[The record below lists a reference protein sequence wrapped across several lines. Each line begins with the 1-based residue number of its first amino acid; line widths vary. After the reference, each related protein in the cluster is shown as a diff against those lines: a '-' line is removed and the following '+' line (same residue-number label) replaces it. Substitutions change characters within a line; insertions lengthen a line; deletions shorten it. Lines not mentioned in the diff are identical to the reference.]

1 MHKPARDHPVRAFCV
16 LAGLGQNPG
25 KNGPHAPHCLRR
37 ILDHVQAGSS
47 ADPWPVTPALP
58 VRIGQHP
65 ESYGGACET
74 AEQAAP
80 ALHVI
85 DHIRHFARC

>member
-16 LAGLGQNPG
+16 LA
-25 KNGPHAPHCLRR
+25 
-37 ILDHVQAGSS
+37 
-47 ADPWPVTPALP
+47 ALP

-74 AEQAAP
+74 AEQAAS
-80 ALHVI
+80 ALHMV
-85 DHIRHFARC
+85 DHIRNFARR